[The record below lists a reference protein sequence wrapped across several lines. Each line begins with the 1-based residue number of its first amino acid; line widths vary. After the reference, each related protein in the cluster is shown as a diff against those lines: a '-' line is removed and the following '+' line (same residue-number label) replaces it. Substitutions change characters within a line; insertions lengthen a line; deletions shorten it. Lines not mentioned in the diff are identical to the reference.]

1 MNIFLENVNLNS
13 TSGPNSFANKLVKYL
28 YRRKH
33 TVTNRIDDSDVH
45 LCFIE
50 SYKSKPEVP
59 LFQRLDG
66 IYFNSDQD
74 FINQNSNIE
83 KTYRKS
89 CGTIFQTE
97 FNKQLTFKYFGAR
110 DNTTVIH
117 NGADIELISD
127 IKPLIHPKL
136 DNCAAVWACASKWR
150 PHKRLS
156 DNISYFLQHSG
167 ENDRLV
173 VAGHADKRLKDDKII
188 YVGEIG
194 QKELLSLYKASKYF
208 IHLAWLD
215 HCPNVVVDARASR
228 CKIICSS
235 TGGTKEVAGPDATII
250 EEEKWDFKPVR
261 LYEPPKMDFSKKVN
275 NSFDS
280 DYNMENVAKRYEE
293 FMEYYKK

>member
-215 HCPNVVVDARASR
+215 HCPNVVVDARASS
-228 CKIICSS
+228 CKIVCSS
-235 TGGTKEVAGPDATII
+235 TGGTKEIA
-250 EEEKWDFKPVR
+250 EWDFKPVR

-293 FMEYYKK
+293 FLGSTRNAGNS

>member
-50 SYKSKPEVP
+50 AYKRREGVP

-66 IYFNSDQD
+66 IYFNSEQD
-74 FINQNSNIE
+74 FVSQNSNIK
-83 KTYRKS
+83 KTYRDA

-97 FNKQLTFKYFGAR
+97 FNKQLTFEYFGVR

-117 NGADIELISD
+117 NGADVELISN
-127 IKPLIHPKL
+127 IKPLVHPKL
-136 DNCAAVWACASKWR
+136 DNCDKVWTCASKWR
-150 PHKRLS
+150 PHKRLT
-156 DNISYFLQHSG
+156 DNINYFLQHSG
-167 ENDRLV
+167 PNDRLV
-173 VAGHADKRLKDDKII
+173 VAGQADKRLKDEKII

-194 QKELLSLYKASKYF
+194 QKQLLSLYKRSEHF

-215 HCPNVVVDARASR
+215 HCPNVVVDAMASG

-235 TGGTKEVAGPDATII
+235 TGGTKEIAGPDATLI
-250 EEEKWDFKPVR
+250 EEEEWDFKPVK
-261 LYEPPKMDFSKKVN
+261 LYDPPKMDFTKKVN
-275 NSFDS
+275 NSFDF
-280 DYNMENVAKRYEE
+280 DYNMESVAKKYCNFLEG
-293 FMEYYKK
+293 